1 MFRYFERLV
10 DPYAERP
17 IATPPAGFLAFIW
30 HFTRPILPILVVS
43 SLLGA
48 AIAALEVVVFSFLG
62 ELVDWLSRSDPST
75 FLAENGARLAVM
87 AAVALVLAPLVQVAW
102 ELTFHQAIMPNFPMM
117 VRWRVH
123 RYLLRQGLA
132 FFQDDMAGRIAN
144 TMMQT
149 ALAVREA
156 VTKVS
161 DILVYVFVYFTGA
174 VVLLASADWRL
185 AGPLVAWF
193 LAYLATLVF
202 FVPRLRTI
210 SKDQADAR
218 SVMTGRVVDSYTNI
232 LTVKLFSHTAWEDVY
247 ARESMDGFLVTVRRQ
262 MRMVTLLNATLV
274 AINYALLGG
283 TAALSI
289 WLWQGS
295 AVSTGAIAVAIGLVL
310 RLQGMSQWIL
320 WEVAALFENVG
331 TVQDGVATL
340 AKPLAVTDRPGA
352 VPLVVRDGAIRFEDV
367 HFHYGRRRGVI
378 AGLDLAIAPHE
389 RIGVVGA
396 SGAGKSTLTNIL
408 LRLYDIERGR
418 ILIDGEDIAA
428 VGQESLRSAIGVV
441 TQDTALLHRSVADN
455 IRYGRPDATDAEVI
469 EAAKRAEA
477 HDFILTLEDAKG
489 RKGYDAQVGER
500 GVRLSGGQRQRIAIA
515 RVLLKDA
522 PILVLDEATSALD
535 SEVEAAIQESLDTLM
550 AGKTVIAIAHRLSTI
565 ARMDRLV
572 VMEAGRIVET
582 GSHAELVAAGGLY
595 ARLWARQTGGFLELS
610 PSEAEEAA
618 EEAERRAE
626 AEARRAEE
634 DERAE

>member
-1 MFRYFERLV
+1 MAAGRRHSQAARRRLGTRRAGAGREAMFGCFERLV

-17 IATPPAGFLAFIW
+17 IATPPNGFLAFIW

-48 AIAALEVVVFSFLG
+48 AIAVLEVVVFSFLG

-75 FLAENGARLAVM
+75 FLGENGARLAVM

-102 ELTFHQAIMPNFPMM
+102 ELTFHQAIMPNFPML

-218 SVMTGRVVDSYTNI
+218 SLMTGRVVDSYTNI

-247 ARESMDGFLVTVRRQ
+247 ARDSMDGFLVTVRRQ

-418 ILIDGEDIAA
+418 ILIDGQDIAA

-477 HDFILTLEDAKG
+477 HDFILGLVDA
-489 RKGYDAQVGER
+489 
-500 GVRLSGGQRQRIAIA
+500 
-515 RVLLKDA
+515 
-522 PILVLDEATSALD
+522 
-535 SEVEAAIQESLDTLM
+535 
-550 AGKTVIAIAHRLSTI
+550 
-565 ARMDRLV
+565 
-572 VMEAGRIVET
+572 
-582 GSHAELVAAGGLY
+582 
-595 ARLWARQTGGFLELS
+595 
-610 PSEAEEAA
+610 
-618 EEAERRAE
+618 
-626 AEARRAEE
+626 
-634 DERAE
+634 